1 MPQYSPPLNVCFTH
15 YLESCHHHPPSP
27 FANILDLL
35 KGRTSLK
42 QLPLAGPALHI
53 ILPASNFQRR
63 FAMFR
68 DVMRVK
74 TSAREGS
81 REVYI
86 LREVS

>member
-1 MPQYSPPLNVCFTH
+1 MGDGSGPCCIVIWAKDWMVSKAVKYSLVAMFCN
-15 YLESCHHHPPSP
+15 
-27 FANILDLL
+27 
-35 KGRTSLK
+35 
-42 QLPLAGPALHI
+42 LH
-53 ILPASNFQRR
+53 PASNFQRR

>member
-1 MPQYSPPLNVCFTH
+1 MLLPVASPH
-15 YLESCHHHPPSP
+15 SSQLE
-27 FANILDLL
+27 L
-35 KGRTSLK
+35 
-42 QLPLAGPALHI
+42 
-53 ILPASNFQRR
+53 LPASNFQRR

-74 TSAREGS
+74 TSVREGS

>member
-1 MPQYSPPLNVCFTH
+1 MP
-15 YLESCHHHPPSP
+15 
-27 FANILDLL
+27 
-35 KGRTSLK
+35 SLK
-42 QLPLAGPALHI
+42 PAASKHI
-53 ILPASNFQRR
+53 IKVFPNWYEVMYYSWLDHFASRPASNFQRR

>member
-1 MPQYSPPLNVCFTH
+1 MASRVRHILVQLCRVLGGQYTCTICTRVL
-15 YLESCHHHPPSP
+15 
-27 FANILDLL
+27 
-35 KGRTSLK
+35 SLRDIK
-42 QLPLAGPALHI
+42 KIYSQKYDHTQQGSARVELSTA
-53 ILPASNFQRR
+53 
-63 FAMFR
+63 FR

>member
-1 MPQYSPPLNVCFTH
+1 MDPEIYIAISPVLVNQLSVTMPEFRLVLHTWSLGKKPVTH
-15 YLESCHHHPPSP
+15 
-27 FANILDLL
+27 
-35 KGRTSLK
+35 
-42 QLPLAGPALHI
+42 LPCAALTMAA
-53 ILPASNFQRR
+53 PASNFQRR

>member
-1 MPQYSPPLNVCFTH
+1 MCLELGPETALCFIHVYITATTATCTVH
-15 YLESCHHHPPSP
+15 VHVY
-27 FANILDLL
+27 
-35 KGRTSLK
+35 
-42 QLPLAGPALHI
+42 
-53 ILPASNFQRR
+53 PASNFQRR